1 MANASAPS
9 YCFPRRPARLG
20 LSGYACA
27 QSAPRPH
34 VPSLSVKTAT
44 GACVSILNDASNEG
58 ASAEAAAQAPTT
70 GTQVIEYRRS
80 SSMPELVLAQGV
92 SSAEASGQQWTRA
105 PPPGFSSTMSARPGY
120 LPSLSALVTAVEMV
134 SPPLLSLSPPATP
147 LSERSSPMTAYA
159 PGYNAHMAAPAGTK
173 TMAKR
178 RYRCSFEHCGKA
190 FTTSGHL
197 ARHQRIHTGEKNFAC
212 QYPGCS
218 SRFSRQDNMMQHY
231 RTHLSP
237 KSRRNTS
244 PRKATFMDEFD
255 PRASTPPQRMMH
267 LHQQAH
273 HPYMG
278 HVQYSRPMPMQQN
291 LGPVPQTSVP
301 SYHHAGMVRQPASA
315 MYPPPPHSAY
325 QPTHYYYPQHSATG
339 PVVYY

>member
-20 LSGYACA
+20 LAGYSVA

-44 GACVSILNDASNEG
+44 GACVSILNDASNEQ
-58 ASAEAAAQAPTT
+58 AAAMAAGSVAGPQA
-70 GTQVIEYRRS
+70 IEYRRS
-80 SSMPELVLAQGV
+80 SSLPHLVLAQDPSLAE
-92 SSAEASGQQWTRA
+92 SSVPQWTRM
-105 PPPGFSSTMSARPGY
+105 PPPGFSSSMSTRPGL

-134 SPPLLSLSPPATP
+134 SPPPMSLSSPATP
-147 LSERSSPMTAYA
+147 SLERLSPMTACA
-159 PGYNAHMAAPAGTK
+159 PGYNPHMVAPAGTK

-244 PRKATFMDEFD
+244 PRDSA
-255 PRASTPPQRMMH
+255 PPHQHQMH
-267 LHQQAH
+267 QH
-273 HPYMG
+273 HPYMVNG
-278 HVQYSRPMPMQQN
+278 QYARTLPMLQH
-291 LGPVPQTSVP
+291 LGPVPQTAMP
-301 SYHHAGMVRQPASA
+301 SYHHAGMVKQHPQ
-315 MYPPPPHSAY
+315 SAY
-325 QPTHYYYPQHSATG
+325 QPQYYYTQQPQHS
-339 PVVYY
+339 YY

>member
-20 LSGYACA
+20 LASYSVA

-44 GACVSILNDASNEG
+44 GACVSILNDASNEQTT
-58 ASAEAAAQAPTT
+58 AAAAAVTLGSVAGPQP
-70 GTQVIEYRRS
+70 IEYRRS
-80 SSMPELVLAQGV
+80 SSMPDLVLVQG
-92 SSAEASGQQWTRA
+92 SSLAEAGGPQWTRM
-105 PPPGFSSTMSARPGY
+105 PPPGFSSAMSTRPGF

-134 SPPLLSLSPPATP
+134 SPPPMSLSPPATSS
-147 LSERSSPMTAYA
+147 SERSSPMTTYTSS
-159 PGYNAHMAAPAGTK
+159 YNPHMVAPAGTK

-244 PRKATFMDEFD
+244 PRKTTFMDEFD
-255 PRASTPPQRMMH
+255 PRDSAPPQRPM
-267 LHQQAH
+267 H
-273 HPYMG
+273 HPYMVNG
-278 HVQYSRPMPMQQN
+278 QYARPLPMLQH
-291 LGPVPQTSVP
+291 LGPAPQTAMAA
-301 SYHHAGMVRQPASA
+301 YHHTGMAKQHSSA
-315 MYPPPPHSAY
+315 MYAPQPHSAF
-325 QPTHYYYPQHSATG
+325 QPTQNQYYYSSQQQQHSAM
-339 PVVYY
+339 